1 MIPTRLYGNTG
12 LAISSIGVGC
22 YRITSGGRE
31 KNAFDV
37 DEKTA
42 VSTLQRAYELGVR
55 FFDSAPSY
63 GNGQSHQRMGLA
75 LGHLKE
81 DEVIIAT
88 KLSGPP
94 DDLDN
99 YTYDS
104 CMRSFERT
112 LKDLKRDYVHI
123 LQIHGRAMLGDDSVE
138 EFEKR
143 EWDRVFGNGMA
154 YEALLK
160 IREQGGCR
168 YIGITADWAP
178 HLQKALEYADF
189 DSIEIAMH
197 YNSLCNVARETVL
210 PVAEKK
216 NVAVI
221 IATPLSDGRLVS
233 LDAVAK
239 SPHPGVDSSKAL
251 EILGQVMNEMGC
263 SLPQLSLLYLL
274 ADPRVTSV
282 IPGPSNVFELE
293 SNVAVADLNP
303 LNEDQ
308 VRRLRTIG
316 STERGHIGRV

>member
-1 MIPTRLYGNTG
+1 M
-12 LAISSIGVGC
+12 GC
-22 YRITSGGRE
+22 YRITSGGVE

-37 DEKTA
+37 DEATA

-55 FFDSAPSY
+55 LFDSAPSY
-63 GNGQSHQRMGLA
+63 GNGQSHERMGTA
-75 LGHLKE
+75 LGHLKG
-81 DEVIIAT
+81 DEVIIGT

-104 CMRSFERT
+104 CMRSFEQT

-123 LQIHGRAMLGDDSVE
+123 LQVHGRAMLGGDSIE

-143 EWDRVFGNGMA
+143 EWNQVFGKSMA

-168 YIGITADWAP
+168 HIGITADWAP
-178 HLQKALEYADF
+178 HLQRALEYADF

-197 YNSLCNVARETVL
+197 YNVMCNVARETVL
-210 PVAEKK
+210 PVAERK

-233 LDAVAK
+233 LEAVAK
-239 SPHPGVDSSKAL
+239 NPHQGVDNDKAL
-251 EILGQVMNEMGC
+251 EVLGRVLDETGY
-263 SLPQLSLLYLL
+263 SLPQVSLLYLL

-282 IPGPSNVFELE
+282 IPGPSNVAELQ
-293 SNVAVADLNP
+293 SNVAVASLKP

-308 VRRLRTIG
+308 VRRLRAIG
-316 STERGHIGRV
+316 STERGHIGRVE